1 LSGTFDQ
8 IMRDLL
14 HWEGDA
20 HHLYRDHHGLVTV
33 GVGNLVQSAVDAIRL
48 PFVDKKT
55 GAPATPE
62 QIAHA
67 FEAIKHQ
74 PVGFAAHAYAAI
86 TNIRLSEDSVRTLA
100 QHRLEHEF
108 LPGLHRLFPNF
119 DSFPAPAKR
128 AFVDMAYN
136 LGIEGLGR
144 FHQLRTAVEAGDWR
158 AAAGE
163 CHRRTCRA
171 ERNDF
176 VRQLFLEAA
185 AQTAPSP
192 SPSPCRTS

>member
-1 LSGTFDQ
+1 L
-8 IMRDLL
+8 RDVLR
-14 HWEGDA
+14 WEGDV
-20 HHLYRDHHGLVTV
+20 HHLYLDNNGLVTV
-33 GVGNLVQSAVDAIRL
+33 GVGNLVQSAADAIRL
-48 PFVDKKT
+48 PFVDKTT
-55 GAPATPE
+55 GAPATPA
-62 QIAHA
+62 QISHA

-74 PVGFAAHAYAAI
+74 PVGFAARAYAAS
-86 TNIRLSEDSVRTLA
+86 TNIRLSDDSVRTLA

-108 LPGLHRLFPNF
+108 LPGLRRLFPNF
-119 DSFPAPAKR
+119 DSFPAPAQR

-171 ERNDF
+171 ERNDW
-176 VRQLFLEAA
+176 VRQLFLDAA
-185 AQTAPSP
+185 ALTSPSP
-192 SPSPCRTS
+192 SPSRTS